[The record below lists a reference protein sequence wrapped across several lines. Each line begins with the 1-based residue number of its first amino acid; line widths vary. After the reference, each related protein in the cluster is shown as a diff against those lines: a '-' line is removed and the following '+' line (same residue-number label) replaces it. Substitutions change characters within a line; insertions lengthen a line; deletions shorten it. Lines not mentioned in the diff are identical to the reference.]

1 MYVQFL
7 CYFFTTCDS
16 DKRILLYECCYHITY
31 MVVTAVCLCIQ
42 TLLACDR
49 VLEKC
54 FCRPGKVLEFFCNQE
69 SRNPVKNVEWVPGT
83 VCDFF

>member
-1 MYVQFL
+1 MYEQFL

-42 TLLACDR
+42 TLLACDS
-49 VLEKC
+49 
-54 FCRPGKVLEFFCNQE
+54 PGKMLLSSWKSPGFFCNQE